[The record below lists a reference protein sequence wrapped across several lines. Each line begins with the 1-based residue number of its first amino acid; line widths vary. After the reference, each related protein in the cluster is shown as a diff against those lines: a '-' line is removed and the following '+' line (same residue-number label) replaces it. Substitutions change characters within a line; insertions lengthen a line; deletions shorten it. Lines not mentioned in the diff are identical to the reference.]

1 MTSRTRFLIFAQIGL
16 LALAANA
23 AHADDIIRGKY
34 CYTYGDRESLK
45 EAREITQQLAI
56 RNAIESYRTFVVAT
70 AAVKNFQLT
79 NDLVQ
84 MISSGYLKNM
94 KTVEHTEKGR
104 EVCDT
109 IEASISPQA
118 VENILQSKIE
128 EKIKNVEEV
137 GLDNNGYM
145 KILRV
150 LRFVNSSKVTTGYG
164 VVVRILARPSHSV
177 LTEDKWKDSQKIC
190 VDFFDA
196 SGLPIGGKCD
206 SPHSYGHFNPG
217 QLERVDFTDGLAQR
231 AASVKVWLMQVN

>member
-1 MTSRTRFLIFAQIGL
+1 MTSRKRFLFFVQMGL
-16 LALAANA
+16 LALVANT

-94 KTVEHTEKGR
+94 KSLEHTEKGR
-104 EVCDT
+104 EVCDS
-109 IEASISPQA
+109 IEASISPQV
-118 VENILQSKIE
+118 VENILQAKIE
-128 EKIKNVEEV
+128 DKIKNTEEV
-137 GLDNNGYM
+137 GLDNNGCL

-150 LRFVNSSKVTTGYG
+150 LRLVNESKETVGYG
-164 VVVRILARPSHSV
+164 VVLKILSRPSFNI
-177 LTEDKWKDSQKIC
+177 LRERDKWEDSQKLC

-196 SGLPIGGKCD
+196 SGLPLGGDCKHVSTD
-206 SPHSYGHFNPG
+206 NPG
-217 QLERVDFTDGLAQR
+217 QLERIEFTDRLAQR
-231 AASVKVWLMQVN
+231 AASIKVWLMQVN